1 MKAEEL
7 IYNCISY
14 FNKVLR
20 EGNYGVQLRDNDKL
34 YNLYIAKK
42 NGKVKDDFPRKSW
55 VESSDCEEPD
65 DDGAELHEAGHVMS
79 VCVLG
84 GGAVFGRCPCC
95 ELSGQRKSQ
104 AGIKA
109 RQRRC
114 KGMLPVALI
123 RCDSSKF

>member
-42 NGKVKDDFPRKSW
+42 NGKVKDDFPPIEKNQTMM
-55 VESSDCEEPD
+55 
-65 DDGAELHEAGHVMS
+65 ELNFTRLAMS
-79 VCVLG
+79 
-84 GGAVFGRCPCC
+84 CPCESLVAVQSSAAAPAANSQVKENPKQ
-95 ELSGQRKSQ
+95 ELKPGR
-104 AGIKA
+104 GDE
-109 RQRRC
+109 
-114 KGMLPVALI
+114 KGCCLLLCYAVTPAN
-123 RCDSSKF
+123 FNH